1 MANLITDQKL
11 ELLWQGEMTT
21 PESFRLVYVV
31 EHVSAAIR
39 SYTGQ
44 EFTEATTTER
54 LRVQR
59 GIVRLPQRPVSAV
72 SAVEDINGNTVP
84 YQWDGLD
91 RLRYVG
97 TGVANRWDLEGYALP
112 VEVVDVTYTHGYAT
126 VPADVEGVA
135 AQMVMRAFGL
145 NQNNAATQQESI
157 AGYSYTMGGAAA
169 NGAFGLLVGERQ
181 VLDKYRRA
189 AGVVWQR

>member
-1 MANLITDQKL
+1 MANLIEENKL
-11 ELLWQGEMTT
+11 RLLWFGELTT
-21 PESFRLVYVV
+21 DDSLRLIYVI

-39 SYTGQ
+39 NYTGQ

-59 GIVRLPQRPVSAV
+59 GVVTLPQRPVSAV
-72 SAVEDINGNTVP
+72 SAVTDIDGNAVP

-91 RLRYVG
+91 KLRYVG
-97 TGVANRWDLEGYALP
+97 TGLANRWDIEGYLVP
-112 VEVVDVTYTHGYAT
+112 VEVVDVTYAHGYAA

-135 AQMVMRAFGL
+135 AQMVLRAYGL
-145 NQNNAATQQESI
+145 NQNNAATQQETI

-169 NGAFGLLVGERQ
+169 NGAFGMLAGERA
-181 VLDKYRRA
+181 VLDKYRRT